1 MGSSISKAIE
11 EQQEQGDL
19 ESVRQLQTLE
29 QILDAKVEADAGKI
43 TADAREDKSL
53 PIASVVD
60 STMQYAVSVKD
71 VPDEAIAKAAQ
82 EIVKVDFPSGLV
94 QILSDSLNE
103 FLGNTAAGAS
113 EKKDFHVVFSD
124 DSLLRVDYMLYKYE
138 FSFEGLK
145 DDYQNGFCYYTQTS
159 VLDIKKASP
168 QILLYEIA
176 RAIGDKDLANAAEK
190 LKEIADALAC

>member
-1 MGSSISKAIE
+1 M
-11 EQQEQGDL
+11 
-19 ESVRQLQTLE
+19 
-29 QILDAKVEADAGKI
+29 DAKVDADAGKI
-43 TADAREDKSL
+43 TADASKDKRL

-60 STMQYAVSVKD
+60 SKKQYAVSVKD
-71 VPDEAIAKAAQ
+71 VPDEAIAKAVQ

-145 DDYQNGFCYYTQTS
+145 DDYQNGFYYYTQTS
-159 VLDIKKASP
+159 VLGIKKASP
-168 QILLYEIA
+168 QILLYGIA
-176 RAIGDKDLANAAEK
+176 RAIGILPK
-190 LKEIADALAC
+190 L

>member
-124 DSLLRVDYMLYKYE
+124 DSLLRVDYML
-138 FSFEGLK
+138 
-145 DDYQNGFCYYTQTS
+145 
-159 VLDIKKASP
+159 
-168 QILLYEIA
+168 
-176 RAIGDKDLANAAEK
+176 
-190 LKEIADALAC
+190 

>member
-19 ESVRQLQTLE
+19 ESVRQLHTLE
-29 QILDAKVEADAGKI
+29 EILDAKVEADAGKL
-43 TADAREDKSL
+43 TADAREDKSF
-53 PIASVVD
+53 PIASVLD
-60 STMQYAVSVKD
+60 SKKQYVVSVKD
-71 VPDEAIAKAAQ
+71 VPDEAIAKAVQ

-124 DSLLRVDYMLYKYE
+124 DSLLRVDYML
-138 FSFEGLK
+138 
-145 DDYQNGFCYYTQTS
+145 
-159 VLDIKKASP
+159 
-168 QILLYEIA
+168 
-176 RAIGDKDLANAAEK
+176 
-190 LKEIADALAC
+190 